1 MVAMRGTMVDRGGKS
16 VVRPKVARRIM
27 VARGG
32 TMVPR
37 TMVDRGVTM
46 VDREGQW

>member
-16 VVRPKVARRIM
+16 VVRPKVARGIM
-27 VARGG
+27 VATGG
-32 TMVPR
+32 